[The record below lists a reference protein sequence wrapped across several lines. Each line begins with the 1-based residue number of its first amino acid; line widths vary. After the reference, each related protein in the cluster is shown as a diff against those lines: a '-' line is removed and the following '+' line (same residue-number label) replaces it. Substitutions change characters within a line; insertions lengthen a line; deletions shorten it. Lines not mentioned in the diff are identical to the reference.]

1 MHVIMASRHGIY
13 TQGTMILLPAPVRGW
28 TISFAGLNLMSDPT
42 KPTKPETN
50 EKAVAAV
57 KRWMVK
63 HGYSTGGSD
72 NIEFMLTNLEG
83 QMWDRV
89 RAAAAKVQ
97 K

>member
-1 MHVIMASRHGIY
+1 MA
-13 TQGTMILLPAPVRGW
+13 T
-28 TISFAGLNLMSDPT
+28 DPIQT
-42 KPTKPETN
+42 TKPETN

-57 KRWMVK
+57 KRWMIK

-89 RAAAAKVQ
+89 RADAAKVQ